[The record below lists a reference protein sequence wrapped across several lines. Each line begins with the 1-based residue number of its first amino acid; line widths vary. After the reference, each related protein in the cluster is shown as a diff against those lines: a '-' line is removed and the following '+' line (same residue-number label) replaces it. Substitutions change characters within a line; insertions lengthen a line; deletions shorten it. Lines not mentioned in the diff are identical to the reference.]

1 VAVGTRTFEG
11 LRRDGTG
18 GNALRL
24 RSTTGAAHAS
34 SDTRSCYDCHGD
46 DYRTGRGNVQHRA
59 RGRGR
64 ASRSCPR
71 HPRPASSPAR
81 RRPRP
86 CRLTRPT
93 PPDILAEAPTPA
105 SPHPRSPRG

>member
-24 RSTTGAAHAS
+24 RSATGAAHAS

-46 DYRTGRGNVQHRA
+46 DYRTGRGNVHAPRA
-59 RGRGR
+59 GKG
-64 ASRSCPR
+64 SGVTVM
-71 HPRPASSPAR
+71 PAPSSPGVQPGTEKTATVPPHKADASGHTRGGADAR
-81 RRPRP
+81 IAAP
-86 CRLTRPT
+86 
-93 PPDILAEAPTPA
+93 AE
-105 SPHPRSPRG
+105 SKR